1 MLQIVIK
8 WRYYKE
14 NVYFSSRNARQKK
27 ECVYFYDYDDLIDY
41 ILHHMDYS
49 DFQRLRL
56 SIYQKFQKKVKFT
69 RFVESD
75 NNGDTFEGRN
85 LESPIIDVD
94 YDTFA
99 QLLPYNL
106 RKKYFTFDKVRE
118 SYYLK
123 SDFINYVRF
132 HHV

>member
-56 SIYQKFQKKVKFT
+56 AIYQKFQKKVKFT

-106 RKKYFTFDKVRE
+106 RKKYFVFDKVRE
-118 SYYLK
+118 SYYLR

>member
-56 SIYQKFQKKVKFT
+56 AIYQKFQKKVKFT

-106 RKKYFTFDKVRE
+106 RKKYFVFDKVRE

>member
-8 WRYYKE
+8 WTYYKE

-56 SIYQKFQKKVKFT
+56 NIYQKYQKQVKFT
-69 RFVESD
+69 RFVECD
-75 NNGDTFEGRN
+75 NNWDKFEGRN

-94 YDTFA
+94 YDSFA
-99 QLLPYNL
+99 QLLPYNY
-106 RKKYFTFDKVRE
+106 RKKYFIYDNVRE
-118 SYYLK
+118 SYYLR